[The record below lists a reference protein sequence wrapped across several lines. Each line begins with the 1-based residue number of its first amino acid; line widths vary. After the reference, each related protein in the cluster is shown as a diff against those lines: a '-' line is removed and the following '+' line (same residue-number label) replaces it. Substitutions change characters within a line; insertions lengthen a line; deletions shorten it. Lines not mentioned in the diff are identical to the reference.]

1 METVFSVDEH
11 LILALHVGNLLLSER
26 DGNPTISF
34 QTYYSPLLVGN
45 LLLSERDGNS
55 YIFANHS
62 AVSITRRKPT
72 TL

>member
-45 LLLSERDGNS
+45 LLLSERDGNP
-55 YIFANHS
+55 ARRE
-62 AVSITRRKPT
+62 AVRTRPSSSRKPT